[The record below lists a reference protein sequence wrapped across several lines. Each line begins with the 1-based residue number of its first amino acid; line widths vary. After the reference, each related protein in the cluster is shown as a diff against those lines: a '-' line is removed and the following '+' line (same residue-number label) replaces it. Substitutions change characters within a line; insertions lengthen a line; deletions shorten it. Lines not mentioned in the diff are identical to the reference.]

1 MFGIIHNRARLGLI
15 AALAAASLFLGVL
28 PAHAHPSG
36 VTTRVTNGGT
46 LTIGATSDA
55 LTLDPTVTTDEA
67 SGPVENLLFN
77 SLVKLDDNVR
87 IVSDLATSWTISQGG
102 TIYTFHLR
110 PHVTFHDGSALTSAD
125 VAASLARLRATKTA
139 SPWASFFTDVAS
151 VATPTATTVV
161 IRLSKPYAPFLAV
174 IASFLTVSSASFIA
188 AHKGTVTRVEDGTGP
203 YMLKSWVPNTAITL
217 VRNPRYFVAGQPHL
231 DKIVFQVIPTD
242 ASRIAALRTG
252 QIQFAAFLDPI
263 YFPLVQQ
270 LQKSGMAHVLH
281 VLDINYHMFGFN
293 TKRAPFNNPLVR
305 LAISYAIDRD
315 QILQAAGRGQGVVS
329 GLITPA
335 LGGWALPTSRYAP
348 YKRDL
353 TKAKALLTKAG
364 YAHGFTF
371 SIMASH
377 YLPSDFTA
385 AQIIQQQLGPLG
397 ITARVAPTEWGVYV
411 HKWVARDFDAFT
423 GENGDWTDP
432 DLAMYAAL
440 HTGGSTNAFQFSDP
454 AIDRLL
460 DAARAA
466 TSQRTRKALY
476 DQLQLELVNGG
487 GPMIYTYASYWDYA
501 TSPTLHG
508 YTYIPRASYQGL
520 ASAWLH

>member
-1 MFGIIHNRARLGLI
+1 MFGIIHNRARLGLV
-15 AALAAASLFLGVL
+15 AALAAASLFLGAL

-87 IVSDLATSWTISQGG
+87 IVPDLATSWTISQGG

-110 PHVTFHDGSALTSAD
+110 PHVTFHDGSVMTSAD

-270 LQKSGMAHVLH
+270 LQKSGTAHVLH

-315 QILQAAGRGQGVVS
+315 QIL
-329 GLITPA
+329 
-335 LGGWALPTSRYAP
+335 
-348 YKRDL
+348 
-353 TKAKALLTKAG
+353 
-364 YAHGFTF
+364 
-371 SIMASH
+371 
-377 YLPSDFTA
+377 
-385 AQIIQQQLGPLG
+385 
-397 ITARVAPTEWGVYV
+397 
-411 HKWVARDFDAFT
+411 
-423 GENGDWTDP
+423 
-432 DLAMYAAL
+432 
-440 HTGGSTNAFQFSDP
+440 
-454 AIDRLL
+454 
-460 DAARAA
+460 
-466 TSQRTRKALY
+466 
-476 DQLQLELVNGG
+476 
-487 GPMIYTYASYWDYA
+487 
-501 TSPTLHG
+501 
-508 YTYIPRASYQGL
+508 
-520 ASAWLH
+520 